1 MPNQSPKASHVE
13 DSSPVTKFRNNINTK
28 FNGKNYVGNE
38 DDNSIRNNTSSAV
51 LATES
56 NPMYEKKTVEA
67 PASIP
72 STPNGKYLSVNMSNK
87 KSEELL
93 LKETYKI

>member
-1 MPNQSPKASHVE
+1 MAKIMLAMRMII
-13 DSSPVTKFRNNINTK
+13 D
-28 FNGKNYVGNE
+28 
-38 DDNSIRNNTSSAV
+38 SIRNNTSSAV

-87 KSEELL
+87 KSEN
-93 LKETYKI
+93 YY